1 MKKKSGFLILGLIL
15 VAVFVVCFF
24 LLRDQSEEIVVY
36 YTNDIHS
43 YINNHLDEEPGLS
56 YSKVAALKSSTKNA
70 VLVDAGDHLQG
81 TAYGGMDSG
90 ATIIQLMNATGYDAA
105 TLGNHEFD
113 YGMAGCLAAIEAA
126 EYPYVSCNFRH
137 ETDGVPGELVLDSF
151 VMLDIAGKKI
161 AFVGITT
168 PETITSSSPAY
179 YQDENGNY
187 IYGVDS
193 GVDGSALYAA
203 VQTAVDEAKAAGADY
218 VIALGHLGVDTS
230 SGPWTS
236 NATIG
241 NTTGLDAFIDGHS
254 HTTTEMETVTDKAG
268 NTVVLTQT
276 GSYLNA
282 VGKMTIGT
290 DGTITTEL
298 LSAEDLSELKPD
310 AQVAELE
317 DNWIAEVDALLGE
330 VIGYAEITF
339 DNYDAEGNRLVRRQG
354 TNSGDFSA
362 DALYYLFDEMG
373 IDVDVA
379 VMNGGGIRNEAI
391 TGELTY
397 LSCKEIHTFGNVAC
411 LLRVT
416 GQQILDALEWGSKG
430 ITADGSGENGSLL
443 HVSGLKYTLD
453 LTRDSTVQADE
464 KDVWIG
470 PPTNGYRVRDV
481 FVMNRESGEYEPLD
495 LNAEYNL
502 AGYNYT
508 LRDLG
513 GGFAMLNGAVNVLDY
528 VAEDYMV
535 LANYIQSFPID
546 ETTGLPTIGAESG
559 YAETGGSG
567 RITVLTEAE

>member
-15 VAVFVVCFF
+15 VAVFVVCLF

-43 YINNHLDEEPGLS
+43 YINNHLDEELGLS

-81 TAYGGMDSG
+81 TAYGGMDNG
-90 ATIIQLMNATGYDAA
+90 ATIIQLMNASGYDAA

-137 ETDGVPGELVLDSF
+137 ETDGVPGELVLDNF
-151 VMLDIAGKKI
+151 VMLDVAGKKI

-168 PETITSSSPAY
+168 PETITSCSPAY

-203 VQTAVDEAKAAGADY
+203 VQTAIDEAKAAGADY

-236 NATIG
+236 NATIV

-254 HTTTEMETVTDKAG
+254 HTTNEMETVTDKAG

-298 LSAEDLSELKPD
+298 LSAEDLSELTPD

-330 VIGYAEITF
+330 VIGYAEVTF
-339 DNYDAEGNRLVRRQG
+339 DNYDADGNRLVRRQG

-546 ETTGLPTIGAESG
+546 ETTGLPTIEAESG

-567 RITVLTEAE
+567 RITVLIEAE